1 MRRSLLFLAA
11 ISATLALPA
20 VSSAQA
26 TTDMAEREAFFDDIQ
41 APNWLGTDIDHTSIK
56 RQRGGTCWSF
66 STVAMLESEA
76 LRLNEPMSE
85 ALREARTELNLSDY
99 YPVYWAYVEKAREF
113 ALRGGEDARFDDG
126 GLSHDVTWL
135 VERYGIVPESD
146 YAVVEDYGTMRKE
159 LNAVLKQHEVS
170 GDWNEEAVVAE
181 IRGVLDRHL
190 APPPETITVDGRSMT
205 PVEYA
210 TDYLGIDT
218 DDYWEITSYTN
229 IPMYGRGELDVP
241 DNWWDYDG
249 YYNVPLEDFR
259 QLTNAALDAGYSV
272 VFDMDWGDKGAS
284 WNGAGLAVLAPDAA
298 PGGPD
303 QAVRQTDLE
312 EGRTTDD
319 HLVLAVDHRV
329 VDGHDWYLIKNSHG
343 TGSGRRGYVWVRGD
357 YMALRV
363 LAVMVHRD
371 ALDPELTG
379 RFEPAA
385 GDR

>member
-1 MRRSLLFLAA
+1 MRRFPLYFAALAA
-11 ISATLALPA
+11 LFAVPGSSHAQSAPD
-20 VSSAQA
+20 S
-26 TTDMAEREAFFDDIQ
+26 AEREAFFDDVH
-41 APNWLGTDIDHTSIK
+41 APNWLGTDIEHTSIK

-76 LRLNEPMSE
+76 LRLNA
-85 ALREARTELNLSDY
+85 ALGDDLEEARTELDLADY

-113 ALRGGEDARFDDG
+113 ARRGGENARFTDG

-135 VERYGIVPESD
+135 VAEHGIVPESD
-146 YAVVEDYGTMRKE
+146 YAVVEDYGAMRKE
-159 LNAVLKQHEVS
+159 LNAVLERRKES
-170 GDWNEEAVVAE
+170 GDWDEDAVVAE
-181 IRGVLDRHL
+181 IRAVLDRHL
-190 APPPETITVDGRSMT
+190 APPPATIVVDGRTMT

-210 TDYLGIDT
+210 TEYLRLDPAS
-218 DDYWEITSYTN
+218 YWEITSYTD

-241 DNWWDYDG
+241 DNWWDFDG
-249 YYNVPLEDFR
+249 YYNVPLADFR
-259 QLTNAALDAGYSV
+259 AITNEALDAGYSV
-272 VFDMDWGDKGAS
+272 VFDMDWGDPGAS
-284 WNGAGLAVLAPDAA
+284 WNGAGLAVLPPDVA

-303 QAVRQTDLE
+303 QGMRQADLE

-319 HLVLAVDHRV
+319 HLVLAVDRRV

-371 ALDPELTG
+371 AIDPDLA
-379 RFEPAA
+379 RRMA
-385 GDR
+385 GEG

>member
-1 MRRSLLFLAA
+1 MRRSSLFLAA
-11 ISATLALPA
+11 IAATLALPA
-20 VSSAQA
+20 VSAAQTA
-26 TTDMAEREAFFDDIQ
+26 HDADERQAFFDAVQ

-85 ALREARTELNLSDY
+85 ALREAKTELDLSDY

-113 ALRGGEDARFDDG
+113 ARRGGENARFTDG

-135 VERYGIVPESD
+135 VEQYGLVPETD
-146 YAVVEDYGTMRKE
+146 YVVVEDYGAMRKE
-159 LNAVLKQHEVS
+159 LNAVLTRHEEI
-170 GDWNEEAVVAE
+170 GYWDEEAVVSE
-181 IRGVLDRHL
+181 IRAVLDRHL

-205 PVEYA
+205 PVEYV
-210 TDYLGIDT
+210 TDYLGIDP
-218 DDYWEITSYTN
+218 DAYWEITSYTN

-259 QLTNAALDAGYSV
+259 QVTNDALDAGYSV
-272 VFDMDWGDKGAS
+272 VFDMDWGDEGAS

-303 QAVRQTDLE
+303 QAVRQADLE

-329 VDGHDWYLIKNSHG
+329 VDGYDWYLIKNSHG

-363 LAVMVHRD
+363 LAVMVHKD
-371 ALDPELTG
+371 AIDPELAG
-379 RFEPAA
+379 RLE
-385 GDR
+385 G